1 MRKLPLYPEF
11 PHAAVST
18 VGPLQQNT
26 DCQLC
31 DLAKANPSGQ
41 RCMSAD
47 GTAGDILVVSDHPI
61 EFERN
66 FGRVMT
72 GSVGKLIRKLV
83 GKAAG
88 DRAVVYTNAIGCV
101 PPSSFDDFDKS
112 IDACRPYVADVFAE
126 TDPQVVLLFGPKAC
140 QSILGRRPGAFSVR
154 NGYGWI
160 KKANGVVIP
169 AFILIDPLSAIRNE
183 LVARALEEDVRWAL
197 SSPKILGPQHD
208 AVYELIQTAADAEA
222 AWEALCASVGF
233 IATDTETSGMMF
245 APDFRIEMASVSNGK
260 RTFVF
265 DRCVFANDPEV
276 LVILCK
282 ILSLLKHT
290 SWNGQYD
297 YCAFQADPLFF
308 PIRDDAYSFDDGLC
322 HKDDYSSVMNLWSDA
337 RVKRKLYEADAE
349 ANLAVSA
356 ELVGMGG
363 HKLENRAL
371 VEQICEDLHKYALS
385 FTLTETGKKRTWK
398 GSNFFKASDVPEK
411 WVYYL
416 NEGIAEEK
424 FAHRF
429 VPREVEQRYNALDA
443 LSTWHLENWA
453 HDRLVTYE
461 DDGLLTIWNEVCQ
474 STMWAYCRMRTNG
487 MPVSSAGVGA
497 FRLLLES
504 EMEMSLKS
512 IHRRRPGLNPLS
524 NPQVVELMKDLGI
537 KSKRKTGSGNL
548 SASKEVLEEFRHK
561 HDIIGEILSY
571 RTLQKI
577 HGTYAVGMTPWI
589 TPDDCVHPSILQS
602 GTATGRPSA
611 AEPNLLNVVKGRDAD
626 TRRIASMFRNCFVA
640 PPGHSIIEAD
650 EKQIEIRA
658 AAEFS
663 EDPLMVQT
671 IVSGVDFH
679 KASAEKFAAAMGKD
693 YAAMTDEQKDLLR
706 EQSKCFHPDTEV
718 LTRFGWM
725 RISDLA
731 ASPDWRT
738 TEVVQAIPA
747 NGGVLRLEWV
757 LPEEVFTKV
766 HPSRKLIHL
775 KNESIDLRVTP
786 DHRMLEWKDSGEFLV
801 TLPANFSTSRSGY
814 WMGAGELQDG
824 SVGYADALL
833 RLAVATQ
840 ADGSFAA
847 DSDGIKFGFSKR
859 RKRDRLVQLLSDA
872 SLQFTET
879 RNERSGVW
887 SIYVNASGA
896 RSIRAL
902 LDADKTIPW
911 SWLQLSLAQRLVVI
925 EEAEHWDG
933 TAIGGGRSYHYSSA
947 VEKNADVLQAIAAT
961 SGRKT
966 TKRKTPTTFRVSVKD
981 RPYARGGHLSR
992 EAVDYTDEVACLS
1005 VPSTFVLVRDGGIP
1019 VVTGQTTNFAAVY
1032 EIPCELP
1039 FMLQSRLK
1047 ITRREAEDLGKSIF
1061 QSYTRLREWMDEM
1074 YAYSH
1079 ATGSARTYW
1088 KGKFGRRRPLWG
1100 LGFNP
1105 PTLAELEKA
1114 LESSKGYGQAQSGKY
1129 DKSDARATY
1138 NTPVQGGA
1146 VDIVASMLWIVQRWL
1161 DANTDGGK
1169 LVLHVYDS
1177 IMVVVKD
1184 ADVQKTVAFLRLLMS
1199 DSAELKQGYTTRVPL
1214 GVDIK
1219 YGRTWS
1225 TLKKVE

>member
-1 MRKLPLYPEF
+1 MRKLPLYPKF

-18 VGPLQQNT
+18 VEPLPQHTN
-26 DCQLC
+26 CQRC
-31 DLAKANPSGQ
+31 DLAKTNPSGQ

-47 GTAGDILVVSDHPI
+47 GTAGDILVVSDYPI

-66 FGRVMT
+66 VGRPL
-72 GSVGKLIRKLV
+72 VGPSGKFFRKLMDKIAGSRAIVYANAV
-83 GKAAG
+83 GC
-88 DRAVVYTNAIGCV
+88 T
-101 PPSSFDDFDKS
+101 PPQQYDDFDKS
-112 IDACRPYVADVFAE
+112 IEACRPYMRDVLDEAD
-126 TDPQVVLLFGPKAC
+126 PSVVLLVGNHAA
-140 QSILGRRPGAFSVR
+140 QSILGRKYSAYSVR
-154 NGYGWI
+154 NGYAWI
-160 KKANGVVIP
+160 RKPNGENIP
-169 AFILIDPLSAIRNE
+169 AFFLFDPGIAMRNP
-183 LVARALEEDVRWAL
+183 LVAKALEDDIRWAL
-197 SSPKILGPQHD
+197 DNPKLTPPQHS
-208 AVYELIQTAADAEA
+208 ACYELIQTAADAEA
-222 AWEALCASVGF
+222 AWEALSQSTGF

-245 APDFRIEMASVSNGK
+245 APDFRIEMASVSNGE

-265 DRCVFANDPEV
+265 DRYVFANDPEV
-276 LVILCK
+276 MVLLCK

-322 HKDDYSSVMNLWSDA
+322 RRDDYTSVMNLWSDA

-349 ANLAVSA
+349 ASLAVSA

-453 HDRLVTYE
+453 HDRLCTYE

-487 MPVSSAGVGA
+487 MPISSAGVSA

-504 EMEMSLKS
+504 EMELSLKS

-537 KSKRKTGSGNL
+537 RSKRKTGSGNL
-548 SASKEVLEEFRHK
+548 SASKEVLEEFKHK
-561 HDIIGEILSY
+561 HEIIGEILSY

-577 HGTYAVGMTPWI
+577 HGTYAVGMMPWI

-626 TRRIASMFRNCFVA
+626 TRRVASMFRNCFVA
-640 PPGHSIIEAD
+640 PRGHNIVEAD

-706 EQSKCFHPDTEV
+706 ENSK
-718 LTRFGWM
+718 
-725 RISDLA
+725 
-731 ASPDWRT
+731 
-738 TEVVQAIPA
+738 
-747 NGGVLRLEWV
+747 
-757 LPEEVFTKV
+757 
-766 HPSRKLIHL
+766 
-775 KNESIDLRVTP
+775 
-786 DHRMLEWKDSGEFLV
+786 
-801 TLPANFSTSRSGY
+801 
-814 WMGAGELQDG
+814 
-824 SVGYADALL
+824 
-833 RLAVATQ
+833 
-840 ADGSFAA
+840 
-847 DSDGIKFGFSKR
+847 
-859 RKRDRLVQLLSDA
+859 
-872 SLQFTET
+872 
-879 RNERSGVW
+879 
-887 SIYVNASGA
+887 
-896 RSIRAL
+896 
-902 LDADKTIPW
+902 
-911 SWLQLSLAQRLVVI
+911 
-925 EEAEHWDG
+925 
-933 TAIGGGRSYHYSSA
+933 
-947 VEKNADVLQAIAAT
+947 
-961 SGRKT
+961 
-966 TKRKTPTTFRVSVKD
+966 
-981 RPYARGGHLSR
+981 
-992 EAVDYTDEVACLS
+992 
-1005 VPSTFVLVRDGGIP
+1005 
-1019 VVTGQTTNFAAVY
+1019 TTNFAAVY

-1047 ITRREAEDLGKSIF
+1047 IDRREAEKLGQAIF

-1161 DANTDGGK
+1161 DENTDGGK

-1184 ADVQKTVAFLRLLMS
+1184 VDVPKTVEFLRLLMS
-1199 DSAELKQGYTTRVPL
+1199 DKLKPEQRYTTRVPL

-1225 TLKKVE
+1225 TLKKYEPTV